1 MSRAVAVVIAGI
13 AAGGLASTGSAH
25 ADNPLQ
31 RPEAFE
37 VDRDAPPPGQAE
49 LGFDGGAPIRGWA
62 ISAQGGYIDR
72 PLTLTTNLVVNHPV
86 EHRQTLALGGAYAL
100 TPNLI
105 VDARM
110 PFDHQVGDRYRGLGD
125 NKRLDRFVLGDI
137 ALGARLR
144 LAERGAASIFARGAL
159 TIPSGDDHDFAGEA
173 RFTAAWNLIV
183 RVALPAGL
191 TVAATAGVKFRPRE
205 VQVADRLLG
214 DELSGGFGA
223 IYELPPL
230 HGLWCAENH
239 TRLTAEIV
247 GVLGN
252 DVAGQRGPSPAEVRI
267 GMGSDIRSWLS
278 IAGRIGKGIDDEIGA
293 PRFRGML
300 ELVYRGN

>member
-1 MSRAVAVVIAGI
+1 MKRAVAFI
-13 AAGGLASTGSAH
+13 AALSGVAQ

-31 RPEAFE
+31 RPEAFD

-49 LGFDGGAPIRGWA
+49 LGFDAGRPIHGWA
-62 ISAQGGYIDR
+62 ASLQVGWIDR

-86 EHRQTLALGGAYAL
+86 EHRQTFALGGVYAI

-125 NKRLDRFVLGDI
+125 NKRLDRFVLGDL
-137 ALGARLR
+137 ALGARLQ
-144 LAERGAASIFARGAL
+144 LAQRGPAGIFARGSL

-173 RFTAAWNLIV
+173 RFTAAWHLIT
-183 RVALPAGL
+183 RVELPAGV
-191 TVAATAGVKFRPRE
+191 TIAATAGVRFRPRE
-205 VQVADRLLG
+205 VQIADRLLG
-214 DELSGGFGA
+214 DELAGGFGVL
-223 IYELPPL
+223 YNLPAFP
-230 HGLWCAENH
+230 GLWCVDNH
-239 TRLTAEIV
+239 VRATAEIV

-252 DVAGQRGPSPAEVRI
+252 DVAGQRGPSPAEVRV
-267 GMGSDIRSWLS
+267 GMTSDIRPWLS
-278 IAGRIGKGIDDEIGA
+278 LAGRIGKGINDEIGA

-300 ELVYRGN
+300 ELVVRPD

>member
-1 MSRAVAVVIAGI
+1 MKRALAFVVVAGVGV
-13 AAGGLASTGSAH
+13 AH
-25 ADNPLQ
+25 ADEPLQ
-31 RPEAFE
+31 RPTAFE
-37 VDRDAPPPGQAE
+37 VDRDVPPPGQAE
-49 LGFDGGAPIRGWA
+49 LGFDAGTPIRSWA
-62 ISAQGGYIDR
+62 ASLQVGYLDR

-86 EHRQTLALGGAYAL
+86 EHRQTFALGGVYPI

-105 VDARM
+105 VDGRI

-125 NKRLDRFVLGDI
+125 NKRLDRFVIGDI
-137 ALGARLR
+137 SLGARLR
-144 LAERGAASIFARGAL
+144 LAERGRTSLFARGAL

-191 TVAATAGVKFRPRE
+191 TVAATAGVRFRPRE

-214 DELSGGFGA
+214 DELAGGFGA
-223 IYELPPL
+223 IYELPGL
-230 HGLWCAENH
+230 RGLWCPENH
-239 TRLTAEIV
+239 VRATAEIV

-252 DVAGQRGPSPAEVRI
+252 DVAGQRGPSPAEVRV
-267 GMGSDIRSWLS
+267 GMASDIRSWLS

-300 ELVYRGN
+300 ELVVRPDEL